1 MGKQPLSSVYCQEQI
16 QIQLIAPIDRI
27 ESAQI
32 PPNYEHRLTD
42 RAHVQRIAQIAR
54 KQTRGSSLDWEDAF
68 QTAQLK
74 LIAAV
79 RAGKFTHGAEHHFD
93 RWAATVARFEIIDL
107 VRKSKRNEWES
118 TDRPLADNLTLLDT
132 IADPTNPNTALEQAD
147 LVFRIRAAIVH
158 LDALYPDRSYY
169 RLWFG
174 KVNDKK
180 QAEIAA
186 ELNLTQSA
194 ISKRWQEL
202 IARLSIELGLGS
214 APIVD
219 RTRSDAQW

>member
-1 MGKQPLSSVYCQEQI
+1 MGKQQLSSVYCQEQI
-16 QIQLIAPIDRI
+16 DLNLLVVGRI
-27 ESAQI
+27 EDANV
-32 PPNYEHRLTD
+32 PPNYEYRLID

-54 KQTRGSSLDWEDAF
+54 KQTRGSSVDWEDAF

-79 RAGKFTHGAEHHFD
+79 RAGKFTHGKEHDFD
-93 RWAATVARFEIIDL
+93 RWATTVARFEIIDL
-107 VRKSKRNEWES
+107 VRKSKCRQWDS
-118 TDRPLADNLTLLDT
+118 TDRPLSDNLSILDT
-132 IADPTNPNTALEQAD
+132 IADPFEPSDAIDRAD
-147 LVFRIRAAIVH
+147 LVCRIRAAIVH
-158 LDALYPDRSYY
+158 LDASYPNRSYY
-169 RLWFG
+169 RLWLG

-202 IARLSIELGLGS
+202 LARLSIEMGLES
-214 APIVD
+214 PASID
-219 RTRSDAQW
+219 RTRSDIQW